1 MEKAGNRLLPLIVV
15 FALVPLGP
23 LAIDVYLPSIPQ
35 MMDVFGASDGDMRQ
49 TISIYILALGV
60 SQLLA
65 GPISD
70 RFGRRFSAVLGT
82 LVYAMGSILASLSPN
97 MEVLYIARGMQGIGA
112 SFTMITAM
120 AWVRDNY
127 QGNDAGRLLSY
138 IGGVTSAIP
147 TIAPLIGS
155 GLAMAWGW
163 AGGFYMMAGLALLIM
178 VLATV
183 GFDSP
188 KPVKVSVDI
197 ENTVALR
204 CNIKDILSNK
214 NFQVFALA
222 NLLSF
227 GGLLTYVSV
236 APVVAMQQGGLSQVE
251 FSMMF
256 GLIGGSQI
264 LFSVIAPKVMN
275 KLGRIDT
282 VLTGTIM
289 VAMAGIGLVLMPEGE
304 VGGFFLMAGMASGGF
319 SLLAGAATSMALEPF
334 QFCAGLASSIDGF
347 LRMMGG
353 AVLVAIASALNVD
366 GTTALAI
373 VYMMSLL
380 ATMVLMVRKR
390 QIAVGKAQV

>member
-15 FALVPLGP
+15 FALVPLES

-49 TISIYILALGV
+49 TISIYILALGA

-65 GPISD
+65 ESISD
-70 RFGRRFSAVLGT
+70 RFGRRFSAMLGT

-97 MEVLYIARGMQGIGA
+97 MEVLYIARGMQVIGA

-163 AGGFYMMAGLALLIM
+163 AGGFYMMAGLALLLM

-275 KLGRIDT
+275 RLGRIDT

-334 QFCAGLASSIDGF
+334 QYCAGLASSIDGF

-380 ATMVLMVRKR
+380 ATIVLMVRKR

>member
-163 AGGFYMMAGLALLIM
+163 AGGFYMMAGLALLLM

-289 VAMAGIGLVLMPEGE
+289 VAMAGI
-304 VGGFFLMAGMASGGF
+304 ASGGF

-334 QFCAGLASSIDGF
+334 QYCAGLASSIDGF

>member
-1 MEKAGNRLLPLIVV
+1 
-15 FALVPLGP
+15 
-23 LAIDVYLPSIPQ
+23 
-35 MMDVFGASDGDMRQ
+35 
-49 TISIYILALGV
+49 
-60 SQLLA
+60 
-65 GPISD
+65 
-70 RFGRRFSAVLGT
+70 
-82 LVYAMGSILASLSPN
+82 
-97 MEVLYIARGMQGIGA
+97 
-112 SFTMITAM
+112 
-120 AWVRDNY
+120 
-127 QGNDAGRLLSY
+127 
-138 IGGVTSAIP
+138 
-147 TIAPLIGS
+147 
-155 GLAMAWGW
+155 
-163 AGGFYMMAGLALLIM
+163 
-178 VLATV
+178 
-183 GFDSP
+183 
-188 KPVKVSVDI
+188 VSVDI

-275 KLGRIDT
+275 RLGRIDT

-334 QFCAGLASSIDGF
+334 QYCAGLASSIDGF

>member
-1 MEKAGNRLLPLIVV
+1 
-15 FALVPLGP
+15 
-23 LAIDVYLPSIPQ
+23 
-35 MMDVFGASDGDMRQ
+35 
-49 TISIYILALGV
+49 
-60 SQLLA
+60 
-65 GPISD
+65 
-70 RFGRRFSAVLGT
+70 
-82 LVYAMGSILASLSPN
+82 MGSILASLSPN

-112 SFTMITAM
+112 SFTTMITAM

-163 AGGFYMMAGLALLIM
+163 AGGFYIMAGLALLLM

-275 KLGRIDT
+275 KLGRIDDT

-334 QFCAGLASSIDGF
+334 QYCAGLASSIDGF

-390 QIAVGKAQV
+390 QIAVGKAQVR